1 MTFFN
6 KEKCYK
12 NDKDE
17 KDANEEKN
25 NNEKKCDKWKYIVNY
40 ANYIKGIKRLSNETN
55 KKFNAKQQLYE
66 SIKEKLGERAADDE
80 VYKNILV
87 EMEQET
93 FLEKINN
100 VDNSAIPYQLNLWK
114 WIRY

>member
-1 MTFFN
+1 MFHKYTSQDKYNDFFH

-55 KKFNAKQQLYE
+55 KKYLMIF
-66 SIKEKLGERAADDE
+66 
-80 VYKNILV
+80 
-87 EMEQET
+87 
-93 FLEKINN
+93 
-100 VDNSAIPYQLNLWK
+100 
-114 WIRY
+114 